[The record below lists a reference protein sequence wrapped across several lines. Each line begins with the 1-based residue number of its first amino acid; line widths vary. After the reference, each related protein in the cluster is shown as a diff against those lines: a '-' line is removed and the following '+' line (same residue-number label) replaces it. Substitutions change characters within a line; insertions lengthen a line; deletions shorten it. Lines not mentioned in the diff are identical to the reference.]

1 MAIIIK
7 PPVSGGGGAVDSV
20 NGETGV
26 VVLTTDN
33 IDAGSNVDRQ
43 YFTSALQTDLD
54 AKADQT
60 SLDTVQSKT
69 LYSNSYY
76 VNEGVN
82 DIQTVVDAIAG
93 VKTGANDKPVQAVK
107 INSVTIK

>member
-33 IDAGSNVDRQ
+33 IDAGSNADRQ

-76 VNEGVN
+76 VNEG
-82 DIQTVVDAIAG
+82 
-93 VKTGANDKPVQAVK
+93 K
-107 INSVTIK
+107 